1 MAEFSLLASTG
12 LLPTILQQDHQG
24 FYKAPSKN
32 LSVGTDMM
40 DDWNAGRA
48 CSLIFLILQEFHSAL
63 PFHGIK
69 QEAPKSGSVQFNAH
83 QFEKLLLPMYM
94 LLEKNQSSRIYPMI
108 EQNVL
113 MDVQDPHVS
122 SVLFSFGIAEKCI
135 RNEKIME
142 FLSSRSKFAEGKDL
156 DVSTISEVMGL
167 YDEAI
172 DMLHPHR
179 VLLDDKFSVYDAEM
193 TDPHHP
199 LHIPKQITPELQLD
213 FVRNL
218 PDIYFTEHP
227 DGQLLLP
234 DNVAKIEDLVSIVAE
249 FDLPKRSPTG
259 CKKSLLVPYF
269 TRRGRGRSQAL
280 KQVTSATVA
289 PLKGPEV
296 PKRKAMS
303 KKKKKSAEQDLYQ
316 RNSFHA
322 LERLLSVLLNE
333 NGCTSILSLKKSGPE
348 ISQLLTKISATIA
361 GTGLAI
367 IFAVACKVACGRV
380 ALCATKVFSTGFGL
394 GLFWLSR
401 AINGL
406 RDTFVYLS
414 KNSGKMNLKEEE
426 IAGMVKR
433 SMNEILFRV
442 MALVAVTLLR
452 FA

>member
-12 LLPTILQQDHQG
+12 LLPTILQHDHQG
-24 FYKAPSKN
+24 FYKVPSK
-32 LSVGTDMM
+32 
-40 DDWNAGRA
+40 
-48 CSLIFLILQEFHSAL
+48 EFHSAL

-94 LLEKNQSSRIYPMI
+94 LLENNQSSRIYPMI

-193 TDPHHP
+193 TDPRHP

-269 TRRGRGRSQAL
+269 TR
-280 KQVTSATVA
+280 QV
-289 PLKGPEV
+289 
-296 PKRKAMS
+296 
-303 KKKKKSAEQDLYQ
+303 
-316 RNSFHA
+316 
-322 LERLLSVLLNE
+322 
-333 NGCTSILSLKKSGPE
+333 
-348 ISQLLTKISATIA
+348 
-361 GTGLAI
+361 GL
-367 IFAVACKVACGRV
+367 
-380 ALCATKVFSTGFGL
+380 
-394 GLFWLSR
+394 
-401 AINGL
+401 
-406 RDTFVYLS
+406 D
-414 KNSGKMNLKEEE
+414 
-426 IAGMVKR
+426 
-433 SMNEILFRV
+433 
-442 MALVAVTLLR
+442 
-452 FA
+452 